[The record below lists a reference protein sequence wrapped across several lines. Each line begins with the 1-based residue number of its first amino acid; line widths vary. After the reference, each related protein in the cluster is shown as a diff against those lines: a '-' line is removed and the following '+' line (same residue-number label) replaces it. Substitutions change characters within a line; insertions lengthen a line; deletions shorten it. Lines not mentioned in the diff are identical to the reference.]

1 MTLVHQKSNFCCLK
15 NEETTEVHKCD
26 LHLDDISMENVNF
39 LSSYGRRPRLAL
51 PLCFRDYELQMIM
64 WHFID
69 SLKVYD
75 TGTMLILEKKKMS
88 LTGYWTTSMQLKL
101 GFWLIFWMTEVIST
115 YPTKTSTGLQ
125 TTNNI
130 SDVRRY

>member
-15 NEETTEVHKCD
+15 SYLYASET
-26 LHLDDISMENVNF
+26 
-39 LSSYGRRPRLAL
+39 
-51 PLCFRDYELQMIM
+51 ELQMIR
-64 WHFID
+64 WRFID

-75 TGTMLILEKKKMS
+75 TGTMLILEKKRIS
-88 LTGYWTTSMQLKL
+88 LTGYWATSMQLKL

-125 TTNNI
+125 TTEESQRPNSTFWREKVLI
-130 SDVRRY
+130 IFFEGFLKDQAYGR